1 MRAGTGDMSG
11 DGSFQYLDN
20 FQILQKIR
28 TGNNVSLL
36 MLAAKSGVTV
46 QSGQS
51 NIFLQ
56 YICLLSEYNSVI
68 VWSNRAQKGDISMA
82 LTTLTARVDQKDKAD
97 FDAFCS
103 NVGLNTST
111 AINLFVKA
119 VLREKRIPFE
129 IAQSPDPFFSEAN
142 MAYVRKSVQE
152 LREGKGTAH
161 ELIEVEN
168 E

>member
-1 MRAGTGDMSG
+1 
-11 DGSFQYLDN
+11 
-20 FQILQKIR
+20 
-28 TGNNVSLL
+28 
-36 MLAAKSGVTV
+36 
-46 QSGQS
+46 
-51 NIFLQ
+51 
-56 YICLLSEYNSVI
+56 
-68 VWSNRAQKGDISMA
+68 MA

-97 FDAFCS
+97 FDKFCS

-119 VLREKRIPFE
+119 VFAKNVFRLKLR
-129 IAQSPDPFFSEAN
+129 SPLTPFFSEAN

-161 ELIEVEN
+161 ELIEVED

>member
-1 MRAGTGDMSG
+1 
-11 DGSFQYLDN
+11 
-20 FQILQKIR
+20 
-28 TGNNVSLL
+28 
-36 MLAAKSGVTV
+36 
-46 QSGQS
+46 
-51 NIFLQ
+51 
-56 YICLLSEYNSVI
+56 
-68 VWSNRAQKGDISMA
+68 MA

-119 VLREKRIPFE
+119 VLRVLREKRIPFE

-161 ELIEVEN
+161 ELIEVED